1 MISAQI
7 RIEYVDIA
15 GLQVVVRARGKAS
28 HPLEQLYGD
37 FIQEGLRQA
46 TAAAD
51 KEAVKAAVGV
61 EIPMPKNLLPACF
74 NPRPPVWS
82 EFMKDLLGKLQP
94 APLDAYYRDEL
105 GKAVRAIWIKWA
117 REQPSPKESWLRPW
131 DQLPEPEKEVD
142 RRIGEQLSTVT
153 AMACLSIAEKACE
166 AFMLRIMERAQARAN
181 QAGGN

>member
-1 MISAQI
+1 MISVNVQ
-7 RIEYVDIA
+7 IEYVPAA
-15 GLQVVVRARGKAS
+15 GLRVHVKARGQAA

-37 FIQEGLRQA
+37 FIREGLRQA

-51 KEAVKAAVGV
+51 KEAVKAAGGV

-94 APLDAYYRDEL
+94 PPLDAEYREEL
-105 GKAVRAIWIKWA
+105 GKAVREIWIKWA
-117 REQPSPKESWLRPW
+117 REQPNPKEAWLLPW
-131 DQLPEPEKEVD
+131 DELTEPEKEID
-142 RRIGEQLSTVT
+142 RRIGAQISTGT
-153 AMACLSIAEKACE
+153 AMANLSIAEKACE
-166 AFMLRIMERAQARAN
+166 AFMLRIIDRAQARAN